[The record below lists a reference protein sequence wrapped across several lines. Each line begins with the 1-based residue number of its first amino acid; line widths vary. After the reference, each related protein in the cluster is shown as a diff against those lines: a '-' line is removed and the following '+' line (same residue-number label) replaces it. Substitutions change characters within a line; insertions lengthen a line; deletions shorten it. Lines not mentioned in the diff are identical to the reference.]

1 MSQMSHV
8 EELRTWF
15 EAKVTE
21 NYRLFYSIATSV
33 LKSSHEAEEAV
44 QEAVLKAWRS
54 LDSLE
59 DPAALVGWVARIT
72 RNVALDL
79 KKKRQPTP
87 VDWTDIDANASRES
101 QDSVTPDPDR
111 HDDRAY
117 LLKLIGELPDSQSVV
132 VTLRFMEDMD
142 IEQIGKRLG
151 LTPNAVRV
159 RLHRGLETLRRDPRS
174 WQMAADRP

>member
-1 MSQMSHV
+1 MSQLSHV

-15 EAKVTE
+15 EEKVSE
-21 NYRLFYSIATSV
+21 NYRLFFSIASSV

-44 QEAVLKAWRS
+44 QEAVLKAWRN

-79 KKKRQPTP
+79 KRQPTS
-87 VDWTDIDANASRES
+87 VDWADMDANA
-101 QDSVTPDPDR
+101 TPDSPNPDADR

-117 LLKLIGELPDSQSVV
+117 LLKLIGDLPDSQSVV
-132 VTLRFMEDMD
+132 VTLRFLEDLD
-142 IEQIGKRLG
+142 IEQIGRRLG

-174 WQMAADRP
+174 WQMAADQP

>member
-1 MSQMSHV
+1 MRGNRDRHFLTCATASSASVCLGVLPATQSKRVRHGPGTCQLMSQLSHV

-15 EAKVTE
+15 EEKVTE

-54 LDSLE
+54 LDGLE
-59 DPAALVGWVARIT
+59 DPAALVAWVARIT

-79 KKKRQPTP
+79 KKKRQPAS
-87 VDWTDIDANASRES
+87 VDWTDMDANAT
-101 QDSVTPDPDR
+101 QDPATPDPDR

-117 LLKLIGELPDSQSVV
+117 LVKLIGDLPDSQSVV
-132 VTLRFMEDMD
+132 VTLRF
-142 IEQIGKRLG
+142 L
-151 LTPNAVRV
+151 
-159 RLHRGLETLRRDPRS
+159 
-174 WQMAADRP
+174 

>member
-1 MSQMSHV
+1 MSQLSHV
-8 EELRTWF
+8 EELRAWF
-15 EAKVTE
+15 EEKVTE

-79 KKKRQPTP
+79 KKKRQPTS
-87 VDWTDIDANASRES
+87 VDWADMDANTTREES
-101 QDSVTPDPDR
+101 APPDPDR

-117 LLKLIGELPDSQSVV
+117 LLKLIGDLPDSQSVV
-132 VTLRFMEDMD
+132 VTMRFLEDLD
-142 IEQIGKRLG
+142 IEQIGQRLG

-174 WQMAADRP
+174 WQMAGDHP